1 MLRWKSLHSM
11 LLLRCAEVRA
21 GAIVAMDGYADSD
34 LAADYD
40 PHTNVVSDAV
50 EREINA
56 ALEAMVVLAK

>member
-1 MLRWKSLHSM
+1 
-11 LLLRCAEVRA
+11 
-21 GAIVAMDGYADSD
+21 MDGYADSD

-56 ALEAMVVLAK
+56 ALEAMVVLA